1 MNKIFVIIIIY
12 IIQTSNVMAQNNFI
26 DDTFFRSSGKIN
38 VVVAVL
44 SIIFAG
50 IAFFLFRQERRINKL
65 EKELE
70 NQKKN
75 QE

>member
-1 MNKIFVIIIIY
+1 MNKLFLIIIIY
-12 IIQTSNVMAQNNFI
+12 IIQTTNVMAQNNFM
-26 DDTFFRSSGKIN
+26 DDTFRSSGKIN

-50 IAFFLFRQERRINKL
+50 IAFFLFSQERRISKL
-65 EKELE
+65 EKEFE

-75 QE
+75 

>member
-1 MNKIFVIIIIY
+1 MNKIFLIIIIY
-12 IIQTSNVMAQNNFI
+12 IIQTTQVMAQNNFI
-26 DDTFFRSSGKIN
+26 DDTFRSSGKIN

-75 QE
+75 QA